1 MRTLNLLTVVA
12 LALPLGVSAQ
22 TTTPPSG
29 YELRWSDEFNGT
41 SLNTT
46 LWNIEENGNGGGN
59 QELQYYRKE
68 NVAVHDGNLVL
79 TARRENYNN
88 KQFTSGRVNTRDKAY
103 FKHGIIQAR
112 IKFPKTANG
121 VWPAYWMMGN
131 DYGKVGWPKCGEID
145 IVETGN
151 ADGIKN
157 GTQTRHFGST
167 LHWGTSAG
175 AAHKQYGTSYL
186 APETNPLQNDDYH
199 IITMEWNGNFM
210 QMFYDLED
218 FSVSAKSKARFYS
231 VSIPSS
237 TNTSDIGY
245 YFQKPFFFIFNLAVG
260 GNYTGIY
267 NAGGIT
273 AMPNAG
279 DEAKM
284 YVDWVRVYQDA
295 NDADAKYFTPD
306 GNNIT
311 TNPSTPDTPEAPDT
325 KTEYGYWGSK
335 ALDAD
340 GNSTFDFTNSY
351 DAVLIGTSF
360 GVTNGFSG
368 KTTADYNVDDV
379 KHFLYIWENTYN
391 AQSSTGVNS
400 FGFNESY
407 NHYTVGSVG
416 WSGLGY
422 ASNKSGGK
430 DLSMIDDDYVFHIG
444 FRGTSTDGHVSHKVI
459 VGNASFTVGNTSI
472 EGSPIIGDFKRD
484 GSWTYFD
491 VPVTVL
497 KSLAGGEL
505 FDNAANYEGNVV
517 AILSGGSQGADLE
530 FDNVFFYKN
539 PNVKKG
545 VPTED
550 NTTKIGQYATKAL
563 EGGQSTFDFTNVSK
577 AVLIGT
583 SSGVTDALTDV
594 TVKNYNVDEKTNFFW
609 IWDGGDYTGL
619 PSNGKNSFGWDE
631 SSTRL
636 QVTGNSTW
644 CGAGYASQGTG
655 KDLSMIDDTWYLHF
669 AMRGSDVLTH
679 PSQTV
684 TVGNAVFVIGNT
696 TSGAPILGDYCRD
709 GEWYN
714 FDIPVAKL
722 QQLAGGTL
730 FNDAANFMGN
740 AFAIATTHSKGAEV
754 NFDQVFF
761 YSKKDGGET
770 PDMPTYV
777 TAALDNEGKST
788 FDIENTGNYVL
799 IGTTGGVTT
808 TLAKKVK
815 ADYNVDDVNS
825 ALYIWE
831 GTMTASNESGVNSF
845 GYDEGGYPV
854 YTVGT
859 VGWSGLG
866 YASKAKGKDMSMLD
880 DTYYLHLGMK
890 ATTNT
895 PYLIIVGNARFAIG
909 STSFVDG
916 TKTYA
921 PICDFPRDGKWYNL
935 DIPYSEIASRATTV
949 FDNPEDVTGNVVA
962 FLAGGTTGTKLIFDQ
977 VFFYNDGSEATS
989 IDAVTPATPNTIANN
1004 RTYTLSGIEV
1014 KGDNLPKGIY
1024 IRNGKKIIVR

>member
-1 MRTLNLLTVVA
+1 MRTLNLLTAVA

-46 LWNIEENGNGGGN
+46 LWNVEENGNGGGN

-121 VWPAYWMMGN
+121 LWPAYWMMGN

-175 AAHKQYGTSYL
+175 APHKQWGTSYL

-218 FSVSAKSKARFYS
+218 FSVSAKNKARFYS

-472 EGSPIIGDFKRD
+472 EGAPIIGDFKRD

-550 NTTKIGQYATKAL
+550 STTKIGQYATKAL
-563 EGGQSTFDFTNVSK
+563 NGGVSSFDLTNVAK

-583 SSGVTDALTDV
+583 SSGVTDALNEV
-594 TVKNYNVDEKTNFFW
+594 TEKNYNVDEKTNFFW
-609 IWDGGDYTGL
+609 IWNGGDYTGL
-619 PSNGKNSFGWDE
+619 PSDGKNSFGWDE
-631 SSTRL
+631 STTRL
-636 QVTGNSTW
+636 LVTGTSTW

-722 QQLAGGTL
+722 KQIGGGTL
-730 FNDAANFMGN
+730 FNDANNFLGN
-740 AFAIATTHSKGAEV
+740 VFAVATTHNKGAEV

-770 PDMPTYV
+770 PDIPTYV
-777 TAALDNEGKST
+777 TAALDGEGKST
-788 FDIENTGNYVL
+788 FDVENTGNYVL
-799 IGTTGGVTT
+799 IGTTGGVSI

-866 YASKAKGKDMSMLD
+866 YSSKAKGKDMSMLD

-890 ATTNT
+890 ATTNAS
-895 PYLIIVGNARFAIG
+895 YLIAVGNAKFAIG
-909 STSFVDG
+909 ASAFVDG
-916 TKTYA
+916 GTSYA
-921 PICDFPRDGKWYNL
+921 PLCDFPRDGKWYNI
-935 DIPYSEIASRATTV
+935 DIPYSEIEARATKV
-949 FDNPEDVTGNVVA
+949 FDNAEDVTGNVLY
-962 FLAGGTTGTKLIFDQ
+962 FLAGGTTGTKLTFDQ
-977 VFFYNDGSEATS
+977 IFFYNDGSVPS
-989 IDAVTPATPNTIANN
+989 GIDAVKQNNATTGNN
-1004 RTYTLSGIEV
+1004 RTYTLSGVEV

>member
-1 MRTLNLLTVVA
+1 M
-12 LALPLGVSAQ
+12 SAQ

-977 VFFYNDGSEATS
+977 VFFYNDGSVPS
-989 IDAVTPATPNTIANN
+989 GIDAVKQNNATTGNN
-1004 RTYTLSGIEV
+1004 RTYTLSGVEV

>member
-1 MRTLNLLTVVA
+1 MKRICTFMLSA
-12 LALPLGVSAQ
+12 LALPLSLSAQ
-22 TTTPPSG
+22 TTTPPTG
-29 YELRWSDEFNGT
+29 YKMVWSDEFNGT
-41 SLNTT
+41 SLDSKV
-46 LWNIEENGNGGGN
+46 WNIEENGNGGGN

-68 NVAVHDGNLVL
+68 NVAVANGNLVL

-88 KQFTSGRVNTRDKAY
+88 KQFTSGRINSRDKAY

-121 VWPAYWMMGN
+121 IWPAYWMMGN
-131 DYGKVGWPKCGEID
+131 DYGKLGWPRCGEID

-151 ADGIKN
+151 AEGIKN
-157 GTQTRHFGST
+157 GTQTRHFGAT

-175 AAHKQYGTSYL
+175 ANHKQYGTSYL
-186 APETNPLQNDDYH
+186 APESNPLQNDEYH
-199 IITMEWNGNFM
+199 IITTEWDGQFLSM
-210 QMFYDLED
+210 YYDLKD
-218 FSVSAKSKARFYS
+218 FTVAAKNKARFYS
-231 VSIPSS
+231 ATIPAS
-237 TNTSDIGY
+237 TNSADIGH

-273 AMPNAG
+273 ALPNAG

-284 YVDWVRVYQDA
+284 FVDWVRVYQDE
-295 NDADAKYFTPD
+295 ADAEAQYKTPD
-306 GNNIT
+306 GDNMGS
-311 TNPSTPDTPEAPDT
+311 NPDTPSTPEAPDT
-325 KTEYGYWGSK
+325 KTEYGYWGTK
-335 ALDAD
+335 ALDAS
-340 GNSTFDFTNSY
+340 GTTTFDFKNSY
-351 DAVLIGTSF
+351 DAVLISTSM
-360 GVTNGFSG
+360 GVTNAFSE
-368 KTTADYNVDDV
+368 KTKADYNVDDT

-391 AQSSTGVNS
+391 AEASEGVNS
-400 FGFNESY
+400 FGFGEAF
-407 NHYTVGSVG
+407 NHFTVGKVG
-416 WSGLGY
+416 WSGLGF
-422 ASNKSGGK
+422 ASNQKGGK
-430 DLSMIDDDYVFHIG
+430 DLSMIDDEYIFHIG
-444 FRGTSTDGHVSHKVI
+444 FRGTSTDGHTSHKVT
-459 VGNASFTVGNTSI
+459 VGNAAFTVGNNSV
-472 EGSPIIGDFKRD
+472 EGATIIGDFKRD
-484 GSWTYFD
+484 GTWTYFD
-491 VPVTVL
+491 IPVTIL
-497 KSLAGGEL
+497 KTLAGGEL
-505 FDNAANYEGNVV
+505 FDNAADYTGNVV
-517 AILSGGSQGADLE
+517 AILSGGTQGADLQ
-530 FDNVFFYKN
+530 FDNIFFYKN

-563 EGGQSTFDFTNVSK
+563 EGGQSTFDLTNVSK

-583 SSGVTDALTDV
+583 SGGVTDALTDV

-669 AMRGSDVLTH
+669 AMRGDDALTH

-684 TVGNAVFVIGNT
+684 TVGNAVFVIGNA
-696 TSGAPILGDYCRD
+696 TSGQQIVGDYRRD

-722 QQLAGGTL
+722 KQMGGGTL

-740 AFAIATTHSKGAEV
+740 VFAVATTHNKGAEV

-777 TAALDNEGKST
+777 TAALNGEGKST
-788 FDIENTGNYVL
+788 FDVENTGNYVL
-799 IGTTGGVTT
+799 IGTTGGVST
-808 TLAKKVK
+808 TLSKKVK

-890 ATTNT
+890 ATTNAS
-895 PYLIIVGNARFAIG
+895 YLIAVGNAKFAIG
-909 STSFVDG
+909 ASAFVDG
-916 TKTYA
+916 GTSYA
-921 PICDFPRDGKWYNL
+921 PLCDFPRDGKWYNL
-935 DIPYSEIASRATTV
+935 DIPYSEIEARATKV
-949 FDNPEDVTGNVVA
+949 FDNAEDVTGNVIY
-962 FLAGGTTGTKLIFDQ
+962 FLAGGTTGTKLTFDQ
-977 VFFYNDGSEATS
+977 IFFYNDGSVPSGINTVKQNNAT
-989 IDAVTPATPNTIANN
+989 TGNN
-1004 RTYTLSGIEV
+1004 RTYTLSGVEV
-1014 KGDNLPKGIY
+1014 KGNNLPKGIY

>member
-977 VFFYNDGSEATS
+977 VFFYNDGSVPS
-989 IDAVTPATPNTIANN
+989 GIDAVKQNNATTGNN
-1004 RTYTLSGIEV
+1004 RTYTLSGVEV

>member
-1 MRTLNLLTVVA
+1 MRTLNLLTAVA

-218 FSVSAKSKARFYS
+218 FSFSAKSKARFYS

-422 ASNKSGGK
+422 ASNISGGK

-669 AMRGSDVLTH
+669 AMRGDDALTH

-684 TVGNAVFVIGNT
+684 TVGNAVFVIGNA
-696 TSGAPILGDYCRD
+696 TSGQQIVGDYRRD

-722 QQLAGGTL
+722 KQIGGGTL

-740 AFAIATTHSKGAEV
+740 VFAVATTHNKGAEV

-770 PDMPTYV
+770 PDIPTYV
-777 TAALDNEGKST
+777 KAALDNEGKST
-788 FDIENTGNYVL
+788 FDVENTGNYVL

-890 ATTNT
+890 ATNNAS
-895 PYLIIVGNARFAIG
+895 YLIAVGNAKFAIG
-909 STSFVDG
+909 ASAFVDG
-916 TKTYA
+916 GTSYA
-921 PICDFPRDGKWYNL
+921 PLCDFPRDGKWYNL
-935 DIPYSEIASRATTV
+935 DIPYSEIEARATKV
-949 FDNPEDVTGNVVA
+949 FDNAEDVTGNVLY
-962 FLAGGTTGTKLIFDQ
+962 FLAGGTTGTKLTFDQ
-977 VFFYNDGSEATS
+977 IFFYNDGSVPS
-989 IDAVTPATPNTIANN
+989 GIDAVKQNNATTGNN
-1004 RTYTLSGIEV
+1004 RTYTLSGVEV

-1024 IRNGKKIIVR
+1024 IRNGKKFIVR

>member
-1 MRTLNLLTVVA
+1 MRTLNLLTAVA
-12 LALPLGVSAQ
+12 LALPLSVSAQ

-218 FSVSAKSKARFYS
+218 FSVSAKNKARFYS

-422 ASNKSGGK
+422 ASNISGGK

-890 ATTNT
+890 ATNNA
-895 PYLIIVGNARFAIG
+895 PYLIAVGNAKFAIG
-909 STSFVDG
+909 ASAFVDG
-916 TKTYA
+916 GTSYA
-921 PICDFPRDGKWYNL
+921 PLCDFPRDGKWYNI
-935 DIPYSEIASRATTV
+935 DIPYSEIEARATKV
-949 FDNPEDVTGNVVA
+949 FDNAEGVIGNVLY
-962 FLAGGTTGTKLIFDQ
+962 FLAGGTTGTKLTFDQ
-977 VFFYNDGSEATS
+977 IFFYNDGSVPS
-989 IDAVTPATPNTIANN
+989 GIDAVKQNNATTGNN
-1004 RTYTLSGIEV
+1004 RTYTLSGVEV

-1024 IRNGKKIIVR
+1024 IRNGKKFIVR

>member
-1 MRTLNLLTVVA
+1 MRTLNLLTAVA

-167 LHWGTSAG
+167 LHWGTGAG

-186 APETNPLQNDDYH
+186 APETNPLQNGDYH

-218 FSVSAKSKARFYS
+218 FSVSAKNKARFYS

-422 ASNKSGGK
+422 ASNISGGK

-550 NTTKIGQYATKAL
+550 STTKIGQYATKAL
-563 EGGQSTFDFTNVSK
+563 NGEVSSFDLTNVAK

-583 SSGVTDALTDV
+583 SSGVTDALNEV
-594 TVKNYNVDEKTNFFW
+594 TEKNYNVDEKTNFFW

-619 PSNGKNSFGWDE
+619 PSDGKNSFGWDE
-631 SSTRL
+631 STTRL
-636 QVTGNSTW
+636 QVTGTSTW

-730 FNDAANFMGN
+730 FEDASNFMGN
-740 AFAIATTHSKGAEV
+740 VFAVATTHSKGAEV

-761 YSKKDGGET
+761 YSKKDGADT
-770 PDMPTYV
+770 PDIPTYV
-777 TAALDNEGKST
+777 TAALDGEGNST
-788 FDIENTGNYVL
+788 FDLENTGNYVL

-825 ALYIWE
+825 ALYVWE
-831 GTMTASNESGVNSF
+831 GTMTAGSESGVNSF

-866 YASKAKGKDMSMLD
+866 YASKAQGKDMSMVD

-916 TKTYA
+916 DKTYA

-1024 IRNGKKIIVR
+1024 IRNGRKFIVR